1 MIGPSSASSE
11 KEGKTKEMPEKSD
24 PHKHYIL
31 QTGQITC
38 HDTSGRM
45 IDGDGSGQDADFRR
59 GVFWPAPRFE
69 VLDDA
74 VLDRLTG
81 LAWTRNAITP
91 AIIYH
96 NLSSPL
102 VGDLSLFS
110 EGFRTSR
117 NDNIQVFNCRL
128 NNIAEF
134 PLAWQEAFDYIA
146 TMNHDNVF
154 GSSDWRLPNR
164 RELRSLMSHQTRKPA
179 LPEEHPFVNVFS
191 GW

>member
-1 MIGPSSASSE
+1 MLINDMIGPSSASSE

-102 VGDLSLFS
+102 VRHG
-110 EGFRTSR
+110 GFAEENRGSFFVFRKILATASR
-117 NDNIQVFNCRL
+117 R
-128 NNIAEF
+128 
-134 PLAWQEAFDYIA
+134 
-146 TMNHDNVF
+146 
-154 GSSDWRLPNR
+154 G
-164 RELRSLMSHQTRKPA
+164 
-179 LPEEHPFVNVFS
+179 
-191 GW
+191 